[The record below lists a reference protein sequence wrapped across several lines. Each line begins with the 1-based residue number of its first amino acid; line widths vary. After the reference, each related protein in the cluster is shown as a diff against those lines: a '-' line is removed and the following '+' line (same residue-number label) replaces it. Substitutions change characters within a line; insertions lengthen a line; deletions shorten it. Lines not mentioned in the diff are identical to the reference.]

1 MSRILRRPMFRGG
14 GKVSS
19 YGNGIASGLGYA
31 GGGQIGGGAVYG
43 QLMPDGRYG
52 FQKPFIPIG
61 QTKSQIDAGR
71 QAINQMYGIADDF
84 ADVGSKSNVK
94 TQGGNILKRGF
105 AKTKSGLGSLKTSG
119 ALQNPVKFGTDAAI
133 KYGAKGFGIPTAA
146 KYLSNLKLPGSSL
159 FAAVSGPGII
169 AEANRPKTYAALQYM
184 KDMNQSGVFDET
196 AIPGMTDETGKY
208 IPGEYEQFTL
218 EFDKLND
225 PSKYTPIPDDR
236 GFFNK
241 YLNPMGAIVGLGD
254 KSKEEIGLIV
264 DEDNKKIDE
273 AETKEAAE
281 TGKEVNVDIETGN
294 VTEPVL
300 SKKEELK
307 QKAKEY
313 EEILGAGIK
322 RDSIFDA
329 MVEGGTRLM
338 EGEGFAGSLRAAN
351 KALDPIQNIRTAS
364 RKLALEEDIALRKA
378 LATKKD
384 TDVSRRIAAME
395 AGGFDKK
402 EIAAAIA
409 YGSKGKAKTKS
420 EYIDEADSATVGL
433 TLWVTDNV
441 PDLKSITDKKV
452 DPKTLEDGKHYI
464 PELFTIITIKD
475 KNIVDKERLK

>member
-52 FQKPFIPIG
+52 FKSPFIPIG

-94 TQGGNILKRGF
+94 TQGGNILKRNFNKIKNIRLPAGANLESRIGSGIKSLYNLLPEEGLLSKAGRF
-105 AKTKSGLGSLKTSG
+105 LPKVAGQFPKLTKGSGIL
-119 ALQNPVKFGTDAAI
+119 
-133 KYGAKGFGIPTAA
+133 
-146 KYLSNLKLPGSSL
+146 
-159 FAAVSGPGII
+159 AAVSGPGMI

-196 AIPGMTDETGKY
+196 AGPGD
-208 IPGEYEQFTL
+208 YEAFTL

-225 PSKYTPIPDDR
+225 PSKYSAIPDDR

-273 AETKEAAE
+273 AETKAAAE
-281 TGKEVNVDIETGN
+281 TGKETTVDIETGN
-294 VTEPVL
+294 VVEPVL
-300 SKKEELK
+300 SKKERLE

-322 RDSIFDA
+322 KDSIFDA

>member
-19 YGNGIASGLGYA
+19 YGNGIASGMGYA

-52 FQKPFIPIG
+52 FQQPFIPIG
-61 QTKSQIDAGR
+61 QTKSQIDAAK

-94 TQGGNILKRGF
+94 TQGGNILKRNIN
-105 AKTKSGLGSLKTSG
+105 K
-119 ALQNPVKFGTDAAI
+119 I
-133 KYGAKGFGIPTAA
+133 KNI
-146 KYLSNLKLPGSSL
+146 KLPAGANLEARIGSGIKSL
-159 FAAVSGPGII
+159 YNLLPEEGLLSKAGRFIPKVAGQFPKLTKGSGILAALSGPGVI

-196 AIPGMTDETGKY
+196 AGPGD
-208 IPGEYEQFTL
+208 YEAFTL

-225 PSKYTPIPDDR
+225 PSKYSAIPDDR

-264 DEDNKKIDE
+264 DEDNKKIE
-273 AETKEAAE
+273 EKATQEAADSGE
-281 TGKEVNVDIETGN
+281 EVNVDIETGN

-300 SKKEELK
+300 SKKERLE

-322 RDSIFDA
+322 KDSIFDA
-329 MVEGGTRLM
+329 MVEGGTRLY
-338 EGEGFAGSLRAAN
+338 EGQGVAESLRAAN

-378 LATKKD
+378 IAVGAAKD
-384 TDVSRRIAAME
+384 TDMSRRIAALK
-395 AGGFDKK
+395 AGGYTP
-402 EIAAAIA
+402 EQIADAVA
-409 YGSKGKAKTKS
+409 GTGRPKSKADYIKATN
-420 EYIDEADSATVGL
+420 SATTGL
-433 TLWVTDNV
+433 TLWVKDNI
-441 PDLKSITDKKV
+441 PDLKSLVDKKT
-452 DPKTLEDGKHYI
+452 DPATLEDGKHYI

-475 KNIVDKERLK
+475 KVIVDKEKLK

>member
-1 MSRILRRPMFRGG
+1 MFRGG

-196 AIPGMTDETGKY
+196 AGPGD
-208 IPGEYEQFTL
+208 YEAFTL

-225 PSKYTPIPDDR
+225 PSKYTAIPDDR

-300 SKKEELK
+300 SKKERLE

-322 RDSIFDA
+322 KDSIFDA

-378 LATKKD
+378 IAVGAAKD
-384 TDVSRRIAAME
+384 TDMSRRIAALK
-395 AGGFDKK
+395 AGGYTP
-402 EIAAAIA
+402 EQIADAIA
-409 YGSKGKAKTKS
+409 GTGRPKSKAD
-420 EYIDEADSATVGL
+420 YIKDTNSATTGL
-433 TLWVTDNV
+433 TLWVKDNV

-464 PELFTIITIKD
+464 PELFTLIEVKEGV
-475 KNIVDKERLK
+475 IVDKEKLK

>member
-94 TQGGNILKRGF
+94 TQGGNILKRNF
-105 AKTKSGLGSLKTSG
+105 NK
-119 ALQNPVKFGTDAAI
+119 I
-133 KYGAKGFGIPTAA
+133 KNI
-146 KYLSNLKLPGSSL
+146 KLPAGANLESRIGSGIKSL
-159 FAAVSGPGII
+159 YNLLPEEGLLSKGGRFATKVAGQFPKLTKGSGILAAVSGPGMI

-196 AIPGMTDETGKY
+196 AGPGD
-208 IPGEYEQFTL
+208 YEAFTL

-225 PSKYTPIPDDR
+225 PSKYSAIPDDR

-264 DEDNKKIDE
+264 DEDNKKIE
-273 AETKEAAE
+273 EKATQEAADSGE
-281 TGKEVNVDIETGN
+281 EVNVDIETGN

-300 SKKEELK
+300 SKKERLE

-322 RDSIFDA
+322 KDSIFDA

-364 RKLALEEDIALRKA
+364 RKLALEEDIAIRKA
-378 LATKKD
+378 IATGAAKT
-384 TDVSRRIAAME
+384 TDMSRKIAAMK
-395 AGGFDKK
+395 AGGFTP
-402 EIAAAIA
+402 EQIADAIA
-409 YGSKGKAKTKS
+409 GIKPETLGEKVSKLGKVDGYA
-420 EYIDEADSATVGL
+420 EYIKENNPDVSV
-433 TLWVTDNV
+433 VTSKSDTSK
-441 PDLKSITDKKV
+441 LK
-452 DPKTLEDGKHYI
+452 DGKYYI
-464 PELFTIITIKD
+464 ADKFTIVEVKNGKVVEGSSEIIKSS
-475 KNIVDKERLK
+475 